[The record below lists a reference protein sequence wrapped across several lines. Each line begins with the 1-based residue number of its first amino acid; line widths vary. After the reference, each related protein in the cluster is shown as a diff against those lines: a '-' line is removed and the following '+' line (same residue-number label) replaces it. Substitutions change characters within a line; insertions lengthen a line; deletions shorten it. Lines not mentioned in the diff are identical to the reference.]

1 MSNEEY
7 LNNMNV
13 QYSPEE
19 NEDNYEHSDSNESS
33 NIQLNNPE
41 LNRGI
46 ITRFLDSKLDTY
58 NDRISSLEE
67 KNTLLNEK
75 IQRNQSKIDKFNSRI
90 AKLEKQNIF
99 LRSIAQA
106 YPQYKKAV
114 NLLIEKNIDKIN
126 NLKNKKIPAKFNK
139 IEKHKASIKYNENQI
154 YKLQLKVKTCENIKE
169 YFHSFSIKNPELR
182 HDKFMNCLKSI
193 NDSSKYK
200 LENRLYQFENKLD
213 SLNAKLETNRY
224 MQKHIGN
231 NPKMLEYLQ
240 SKEKSYLN
248 KITKLERKTEKI
260 KTKLDKYQT
269 LSKGIQG
276 IETEPPA
283 NKSQHIEEMMSKNES
298 VNNSIAEIVAN
309 LSESSITDRV
319 VLSNAAIISDL
330 NIHISREPIQTE
342 KTAAMK
348 ENISE
353 KQPVQS
359 SEISE
364 KSVKVNE
371 SAAEKQSVK
380 SADITVNNSNKITK
394 DIFDFESAKIFKSD
408 KSPKHED
415 YVRNDFARIE
425 LKMNDA
431 LWERFAENGLV
442 LDDTSINKVIFETSN
457 NGMGFG
463 KFYIPTS
470 KPYFVPASIPAD
482 KILTAAERSVIKDVT
497 SKLLSKQTEKTAAVK
512 ENTSRKQPVQNFENS
527 TNQASQSKNK
537 SNITDKKDKTS
548 SVLNSKTKSL
558 LGELYN
564 NQGKLSEINKTA
576 DLGKNMTKTP
586 EVSL

>member
-33 NIQLNNPE
+33 NIQLNNHE

-99 LRSIAQA
+99 LKSIAQA
-106 YPQYKKAV
+106 YPQSEKAI

-126 NLKNKKIPAKFNK
+126 NLKTKKIPAKFNK

-154 YKLQLKVKTCENIKE
+154 YKLQLKIKTCENIKE
-169 YFHSFSIKNPELR
+169 YFHSFSIKEPELR

-200 LENRLYQFENKLD
+200 LENRRYQFENKLD

-298 VNNSIAEIVAN
+298 VNNSLAEIVAN

-512 ENTSRKQPVQNFENS
+512 ENNS

>member
-13 QYSPEE
+13 QYLPVE
-19 NEDNYEHSDSNESS
+19 NEDNYEYSDSNESS

-298 VNNSIAEIVAN
+298 VNNSLAEIVAN

-330 NIHISREPIQTE
+330 NIHISREPVQIE

-512 ENTSRKQPVQNFENS
+512 ENNS

>member
-19 NEDNYEHSDSNESS
+19 NEDNYEHSDS
-33 NIQLNNPE
+33 NNPE

-248 KITKLERKTEKI
+248 KITKLERKIEKI
-260 KTKLDKYQT
+260 NTKLDKYQT

-298 VNNSIAEIVAN
+298 VNNSLAEIVAN
-309 LSESSITDRV
+309 LSESSIADRV

-512 ENTSRKQPVQNFENS
+512 ENNS

>member
-19 NEDNYEHSDSNESS
+19 NEDNYEHSDS
-33 NIQLNNPE
+33 NNPE

-298 VNNSIAEIVAN
+298 VNNSLAEIVAN
-309 LSESSITDRV
+309 LSESSIADRV

-512 ENTSRKQPVQNFENS
+512 ENNS

>member
-19 NEDNYEHSDSNESS
+19 NEDNYEHSDS
-33 NIQLNNPE
+33 NNPE

-248 KITKLERKTEKI
+248 KITKLERKIEKI
-260 KTKLDKYQT
+260 NTKLDKYQT

-298 VNNSIAEIVAN
+298 VNNSLAEIVAN
-309 LSESSITDRV
+309 LSESSIADRV

-330 NIHISREPIQTE
+330 NIHISREPVQIE

-364 KSVKVNE
+364 KAVKVNE
-371 SAAEKQSVK
+371 SAAEKHSVK
-380 SADITVNNSNKITK
+380 SADITVNNSDKITK
-394 DIFDFESAKIFKSD
+394 DIFKFDNELKYYD
-408 KSPKHED
+408 G
-415 YVRNDFARIE
+415 NARIE
-425 LKMNDA
+425 LKVNNA
-431 LWERFAENGLV
+431 LWERFSKSAFDHGIFLQDKNINRIFFEASNDGKGL
-442 LDDTSINKVIFETSN
+442 
-457 NGMGFG
+457 GH
-463 KFYIPTS
+463 FYITYQNPEFKLDCIS
-470 KPYFVPASIPAD
+470 GDEF
-482 KILTAAERSVIKDVT
+482 LTAEEHSVIKAVT
-497 SKLLSKQTEKTAAVK
+497 SELLKHHNKTNAHEHSNKTA
-512 ENTSRKQPVQNFENS
+512 ENS
-527 TNQASQSKNK
+527 SA
-537 SNITDKKDKTS
+537 
-548 SVLNSKTKSL
+548 LNEKTKSL
-558 LGELYN
+558 LGELHK
-564 NQGKLSEINKTA
+564 NQDKLSESNKTA
-576 DLGKNMTKTP
+576 DLSKNMTKTP

>member
-19 NEDNYEHSDSNESS
+19 NEDNYEHSDS
-33 NIQLNNPE
+33 NNPE

-298 VNNSIAEIVAN
+298 VNNSLAEIVAN

-512 ENTSRKQPVQNFENS
+512 ENRSIVIKNS
-527 TNQASQSKNK
+527 PMAN
-537 SNITDKKDKTS
+537 
-548 SVLNSKTKSL
+548 
-558 LGELYN
+558 
-564 NQGKLSEINKTA
+564 
-576 DLGKNMTKTP
+576 
-586 EVSL
+586 

>member
-19 NEDNYEHSDSNESS
+19 NEDNYEHSDS
-33 NIQLNNPE
+33 NNPE

-169 YFHSFSIKNPELR
+169 YFHSFSIKEPELR

-193 NDSSKYK
+193 NDSSKFK
-200 LENRLYQFENKLD
+200 LENILHKIKNLLERLI
-213 SLNAKLETNRY
+213 AKLETNRY
-224 MQKHIGN
+224 MQKQVGD

-248 KITKLERKTEKI
+248 KITKLERKIEKI
-260 KTKLDKYQT
+260 NTKLDKYQT

-298 VNNSIAEIVAN
+298 VNNSLAEIVAN
-309 LSESSITDRV
+309 LSESSIADRV

-512 ENTSRKQPVQNFENS
+512 ENNS

>member
-19 NEDNYEHSDSNESS
+19 NEDNYEHSDS
-33 NIQLNNPE
+33 NNPE

-248 KITKLERKTEKI
+248 KITKLERKIEKI
-260 KTKLDKYQT
+260 NTKLDKYQT

-298 VNNSIAEIVAN
+298 VNNSLAEIVAN
-309 LSESSITDRV
+309 LSESSIADRV

-330 NIHISREPIQTE
+330 NIHISREPVQIE

-512 ENTSRKQPVQNFENS
+512 ENNS

>member
-19 NEDNYEHSDSNESS
+19 NEDNYEHSDS
-33 NIQLNNPE
+33 NNPE

-298 VNNSIAEIVAN
+298 VNNSLAEIVAN

-330 NIHISREPIQTE
+330 NIHISREPVQTE

-359 SEISE
+359 SEITE
-364 KSVKVNE
+364 KAVKVNE
-371 SAAEKQSVK
+371 SAAEKQAEKHSVK

-415 YVRNDFARIE
+415 YVRNDFAIIE

-512 ENTSRKQPVQNFENS
+512 ENNS

>member
-19 NEDNYEHSDSNESS
+19 NEDNYEHSDS
-33 NIQLNNPE
+33 NNPE

-99 LRSIAQA
+99 LKSIAQA

-298 VNNSIAEIVAN
+298 VNNSLAEIVAN

-512 ENTSRKQPVQNFENS
+512 ENTSGKQPVQNFENS

>member
-19 NEDNYEHSDSNESS
+19 NEDNYEHSDS
-33 NIQLNNPE
+33 NNPE

-298 VNNSIAEIVAN
+298 VNNSLAEIVAN

-371 SAAEKQSVK
+371 SAAEKQSIK
-380 SADITVNNSNKITK
+380 SADITVNNSDKITK
-394 DIFDFESAKIFKSD
+394 DVFKFDKELKYYD
-408 KSPKHED
+408 G
-415 YVRNDFARIE
+415 NARIE

-512 ENTSRKQPVQNFENS
+512 ENTSGKQPVQNFENS

-576 DLGKNMTKTP
+576 DLGKNMAKAP
-586 EVSL
+586 EISL

>member
-33 NIQLNNPE
+33 NIQLNNHE

-99 LRSIAQA
+99 LKSIAQA
-106 YPQYKKAV
+106 YPQSEKAI

-126 NLKNKKIPAKFNK
+126 NLKTKKIPAKFNK

-154 YKLQLKVKTCENIKE
+154 YKLQLKIKTCENIKE
-169 YFHSFSIKNPELR
+169 YFHSFSIKEPELR

-200 LENRLYQFENKLD
+200 LENRRYQFENKLD

-330 NIHISREPIQTE
+330 NIHISREPVQTK

-512 ENTSRKQPVQNFENS
+512 ENNS

>member
-19 NEDNYEHSDSNESS
+19 NEDNYEHSDS
-33 NIQLNNPE
+33 NNPE

-298 VNNSIAEIVAN
+298 VNNSLAEIVAN

-330 NIHISREPIQTE
+330 NIHISREPVQTE

-512 ENTSRKQPVQNFENS
+512 ENNS

>member
-1 MSNEEY
+1 M
-7 LNNMNV
+7 
-13 QYSPEE
+13 
-19 NEDNYEHSDSNESS
+19 
-33 NIQLNNPE
+33 
-41 LNRGI
+41 
-46 ITRFLDSKLDTY
+46 
-58 NDRISSLEE
+58 
-67 KNTLLNEK
+67 
-75 IQRNQSKIDKFNSRI
+75 
-90 AKLEKQNIF
+90 
-99 LRSIAQA
+99 
-106 YPQYKKAV
+106 
-114 NLLIEKNIDKIN
+114 LIEKNIDKIN

-298 VNNSIAEIVAN
+298 VNNSLAEIVAN

-512 ENTSRKQPVQNFENS
+512 ENTSGKQPVQNFENS

>member
-19 NEDNYEHSDSNESS
+19 NEDNYEHSDS
-33 NIQLNNPE
+33 NNPE

-99 LRSIAQA
+99 LKSIAQA

-298 VNNSIAEIVAN
+298 VNNSLAEIVAN

-497 SKLLSKQTEKTAAVK
+497 SKLLSKQTEKTAAVR
-512 ENTSRKQPVQNFENS
+512 ENTSGKQPVQNFENS

>member
-19 NEDNYEHSDSNESS
+19 NEDNYEHSDS
-33 NIQLNNPE
+33 NNPE

-106 YPQYKKAV
+106 YPQSEKAI
-114 NLLIEKNIDKIN
+114 NLLIDKNINKIH
-126 NLKNKKIPAKFNK
+126 NLKTKKIPAKFNK
-139 IEKHKASIKYNENQI
+139 IEKHKANIKYNENKI
-154 YKLQLKVKTCENIKE
+154 YKLQLKIKTCENIKE
-169 YFHSFSIKNPELR
+169 YFHSFSIKEPELR

-193 NDSSKYK
+193 NDSSKFK
-200 LENRLYQFENKLD
+200 LENILHKIKNLLERLI
-213 SLNAKLETNRY
+213 AKLETNRY
-224 MQKHIGN
+224 MQKQVGD

-248 KITKLERKTEKI
+248 KITKLERKIEKI
-260 KTKLDKYQT
+260 NTKLDKYQT

-298 VNNSIAEIVAN
+298 VNNSLAEIVAN
-309 LSESSITDRV
+309 LSESSIADRV

-330 NIHISREPIQTE
+330 NIHISREPVQIE

>member
-13 QYSPEE
+13 QYLPVE
-19 NEDNYEHSDSNESS
+19 NEDNYEYSDSNESS

-248 KITKLERKTEKI
+248 KITKLERKIEKI
-260 KTKLDKYQT
+260 NTKLDKYQT

-298 VNNSIAEIVAN
+298 VNNSLAEIVAN

-330 NIHISREPIQTE
+330 NIHISREPVQIE

-512 ENTSRKQPVQNFENS
+512 ENNS

>member
-19 NEDNYEHSDSNESS
+19 NEDNYEHSDS
-33 NIQLNNPE
+33 NNPE

-276 IETEPPA
+276 IETEPTA

-298 VNNSIAEIVAN
+298 VNNSLAEIVAN

-512 ENTSRKQPVQNFENS
+512 ENNS

>member
-19 NEDNYEHSDSNESS
+19 NEDNYEHSDS
-33 NIQLNNPE
+33 NNPE

-99 LRSIAQA
+99 LKSIAQA
-106 YPQYKKAV
+106 YPQSEKAI
-114 NLLIEKNIDKIN
+114 NLLVEKNIDKIN

-154 YKLQLKVKTCENIKE
+154 YKLQLKIKTCENIKE
-169 YFHSFSIKNPELR
+169 YFHSFSIKEPELR

-224 MQKHIGN
+224 MQKQIGN

-298 VNNSIAEIVAN
+298 VNNSLAEIVAN
-309 LSESSITDRV
+309 LSESSIADRV

-330 NIHISREPIQTE
+330 NIHISREPVQTE
-342 KTAAMK
+342 KTTAMK

-359 SEISE
+359 SEITE
-364 KSVKVNE
+364 KAVKVNE

-380 SADITVNNSNKITK
+380 SADITVNNSDKITK
-394 DIFDFESAKIFKSD
+394 DVFKFDKELKYYD
-408 KSPKHED
+408 G
-415 YVRNDFARIE
+415 NARIE
-425 LKMNDA
+425 LKVNNA
-431 LWERFAENGLV
+431 LWERFSKSAFDHGIFLQDKNINRIFFEASNDGKGL
-442 LDDTSINKVIFETSN
+442 
-457 NGMGFG
+457 GH
-463 KFYIPTS
+463 FYITYQNPEFKLDCIS
-470 KPYFVPASIPAD
+470 GAEF
-482 KILTAAERSVIKDVT
+482 LTAEEHSVIKAVT
-497 SKLLSKQTEKTAAVK
+497 SELLKHHNKTNAHEHSNKTA
-512 ENTSRKQPVQNFENS
+512 ENS
-527 TNQASQSKNK
+527 SA
-537 SNITDKKDKTS
+537 
-548 SVLNSKTKSL
+548 LNEKTKSL
-558 LGELYN
+558 LGELHK

>member
-13 QYSPEE
+13 QYLPVE
-19 NEDNYEHSDSNESS
+19 NEDNYEYSDSNESS

-248 KITKLERKTEKI
+248 KITKLERKIEKI
-260 KTKLDKYQT
+260 NTKLDKYQT

-298 VNNSIAEIVAN
+298 VNNSLAEIVAN

-512 ENTSRKQPVQNFENS
+512 ENNS

>member
-19 NEDNYEHSDSNESS
+19 NEDNYEHSDS
-33 NIQLNNPE
+33 NNPE

-283 NKSQHIEEMMSKNES
+283 NKSQHIEEMMSKNKS
-298 VNNSIAEIVAN
+298 VNNSLAEIVAN

>member
-19 NEDNYEHSDSNESS
+19 NEDNYEHSDS
-33 NIQLNNPE
+33 NNPE

-106 YPQYKKAV
+106 YPQSEKAI
-114 NLLIEKNIDKIN
+114 NLLIDKNINKIH
-126 NLKNKKIPAKFNK
+126 NLKTKKIPAKFNK
-139 IEKHKASIKYNENQI
+139 IEKHKANIKYNENKI
-154 YKLQLKVKTCENIKE
+154 YKLQLKIKTCENIKE
-169 YFHSFSIKNPELR
+169 YFHSFSIKEPELR

-193 NDSSKYK
+193 NDSSKFK
-200 LENRLYQFENKLD
+200 LENILHKIKNLLERLI
-213 SLNAKLETNRY
+213 AKLETNRY
-224 MQKHIGN
+224 MQKQVGD

-248 KITKLERKTEKI
+248 KITKLERKIEKI
-260 KTKLDKYQT
+260 NTKLDKYQT

-298 VNNSIAEIVAN
+298 VNNSLAEIVAN

-330 NIHISREPIQTE
+330 NIHISREPVQIE

-364 KSVKVNE
+364 KAVKVNE

-512 ENTSRKQPVQNFENS
+512 ENNS

>member
-19 NEDNYEHSDSNESS
+19 NEDNYEHSDS
-33 NIQLNNPE
+33 NNPE

-298 VNNSIAEIVAN
+298 VNNSLAEIVAN

-330 NIHISREPIQTE
+330 NIHISREPVQIE

-364 KSVKVNE
+364 KAVKVNE
-371 SAAEKQSVK
+371 SAAEKHSVK
-380 SADITVNNSNKITK
+380 SADITVNNSDKITK
-394 DIFDFESAKIFKSD
+394 DIFKFDNELKYYD
-408 KSPKHED
+408 G
-415 YVRNDFARIE
+415 NARIE
-425 LKMNDA
+425 LKVNNA
-431 LWERFAENGLV
+431 LWERFSKSAFDHGIFLQDKNINRIFFEASNDGKGL
-442 LDDTSINKVIFETSN
+442 
-457 NGMGFG
+457 GH
-463 KFYIPTS
+463 FYITYQNPEFKLDCIS
-470 KPYFVPASIPAD
+470 GDEF
-482 KILTAAERSVIKDVT
+482 LTAEEHSVIKAVT
-497 SKLLSKQTEKTAAVK
+497 SELLKHHNKTNAHEHSNKTA
-512 ENTSRKQPVQNFENS
+512 ENS
-527 TNQASQSKNK
+527 SA
-537 SNITDKKDKTS
+537 
-548 SVLNSKTKSL
+548 LNEKTKSL
-558 LGELYN
+558 LGELHK
-564 NQGKLSEINKTA
+564 NQDKLSESNKTA
-576 DLGKNMTKTP
+576 DLSKNMTKTP

>member
-19 NEDNYEHSDSNESS
+19 NEDNYEHSDS
-33 NIQLNNPE
+33 NNPE

-298 VNNSIAEIVAN
+298 VNNSLAEIVAN

-364 KSVKVNE
+364 KAVKVNE
-371 SAAEKQSVK
+371 SAAEKHSVK
-380 SADITVNNSNKITK
+380 SADITVNNSDKITK
-394 DIFDFESAKIFKSD
+394 DIFKFDNELKYYD
-408 KSPKHED
+408 G
-415 YVRNDFARIE
+415 NARIE
-425 LKMNDA
+425 LKVNNA
-431 LWERFAENGLV
+431 LWERFSKSAFDHGIFLQDKNINRIFFEASNDGKGL
-442 LDDTSINKVIFETSN
+442 
-457 NGMGFG
+457 GH
-463 KFYIPTS
+463 FYITYQNPEFKLDCIS
-470 KPYFVPASIPAD
+470 GDEF
-482 KILTAAERSVIKDVT
+482 LTAEEHSVIKAVT
-497 SKLLSKQTEKTAAVK
+497 SELLKHHNKTNAHEHSNKTA
-512 ENTSRKQPVQNFENS
+512 ENS
-527 TNQASQSKNK
+527 SA
-537 SNITDKKDKTS
+537 
-548 SVLNSKTKSL
+548 LNEKTKSL
-558 LGELYN
+558 LGELHK
-564 NQGKLSEINKTA
+564 NQDKLSESNKTA
-576 DLGKNMTKTP
+576 DLSKNMTKTP

>member
-13 QYSPEE
+13 QYLPEE
-19 NEDNYEHSDSNESS
+19 NEDNYEYSDSNESS

-106 YPQYKKAV
+106 YPQSEKAV

-139 IEKHKASIKYNENQI
+139 IEKHKANIKYNENQI

-200 LENRLYQFENKLD
+200 LENRLYQFENKLN

-224 MQKHIGN
+224 MQKQIGN

-248 KITKLERKTEKI
+248 KITKLERKIEKI
-260 KTKLDKYQT
+260 NTKLDKYQT

-298 VNNSIAEIVAN
+298 VNNSLAEIVAN

-330 NIHISREPIQTE
+330 NIHISREPVQTE

-359 SEISE
+359 SEITE
-364 KSVKVNE
+364 KAVKVNE
-371 SAAEKQSVK
+371 SAAEKQSIK
-380 SADITVNNSNKITK
+380 SADITVNNSDKITK
-394 DIFDFESAKIFKSD
+394 DVFKFDKELKYYD
-408 KSPKHED
+408 G
-415 YVRNDFARIE
+415 NARIE

-512 ENTSRKQPVQNFENS
+512 ENTSGKQPVQNFENS

-576 DLGKNMTKTP
+576 DLGKNMAKAP
-586 EVSL
+586 EISL

>member
-19 NEDNYEHSDSNESS
+19 NEDNYEHSDS
-33 NIQLNNPE
+33 NNPE

-298 VNNSIAEIVAN
+298 VNNSLAEIVAN

-512 ENTSRKQPVQNFENS
+512 ENNS

>member
-19 NEDNYEHSDSNESS
+19 NEDNYEHSDS
-33 NIQLNNPE
+33 NNPE

-99 LRSIAQA
+99 LKSIAQA
-106 YPQYKKAV
+106 YPQSEKAI
-114 NLLIEKNIDKIN
+114 NLLVEKNIDKIN
-126 NLKNKKIPAKFNK
+126 NLKTKKIPAKFNK

-154 YKLQLKVKTCENIKE
+154 YKLQLKIKTCENIKE
-169 YFHSFSIKNPELR
+169 YFHSFSIKEPELR

-298 VNNSIAEIVAN
+298 VNNSLAEIVAN
-309 LSESSITDRV
+309 LSESSIADRV

-330 NIHISREPIQTE
+330 NIHISREPVQTE
-342 KTAAMK
+342 KTTAMK

-359 SEISE
+359 SEITE
-364 KSVKVNE
+364 KAVKVNE
-371 SAAEKQSVK
+371 SAAEKQAEKQSVK
-380 SADITVNNSNKITK
+380 SADITVNNSDKITK
-394 DIFDFESAKIFKSD
+394 DVFKFDKELKYYD
-408 KSPKHED
+408 G
-415 YVRNDFARIE
+415 NARIE
-425 LKMNDA
+425 LKVNNA
-431 LWERFAENGLV
+431 LWERFSKSAFDHGIFLQDKNINRIFFEASNDGKGL
-442 LDDTSINKVIFETSN
+442 
-457 NGMGFG
+457 GH
-463 KFYIPTS
+463 FYITYQNPEFKLDCIS
-470 KPYFVPASIPAD
+470 GAEF
-482 KILTAAERSVIKDVT
+482 LTAEEHSVIKAVT
-497 SKLLSKQTEKTAAVK
+497 SELLKHHNKTNAHEHSNKTA
-512 ENTSRKQPVQNFENS
+512 ENS
-527 TNQASQSKNK
+527 SA
-537 SNITDKKDKTS
+537 
-548 SVLNSKTKSL
+548 LNEKTKSL
-558 LGELYN
+558 LGELHK

>member
-19 NEDNYEHSDSNESS
+19 NEDNYEHSDS
-33 NIQLNNPE
+33 NNPE

-298 VNNSIAEIVAN
+298 VNNSLAEIVAN

-512 ENTSRKQPVQNFENS
+512 ENTSGKQPVQNFENS

>member
-19 NEDNYEHSDSNESS
+19 NEDNYEHSDS
-33 NIQLNNPE
+33 NNPE

-200 LENRLYQFENKLD
+200 LENRLYQFENKLN

-224 MQKHIGN
+224 MQKQIGN

-248 KITKLERKTEKI
+248 KITKLERKIEKI
-260 KTKLDKYQT
+260 NTKLDKYQT

-298 VNNSIAEIVAN
+298 VNNSLAEIVAN

>member
-19 NEDNYEHSDSNESS
+19 NEDNYEHSDS
-33 NIQLNNPE
+33 NNPE

-298 VNNSIAEIVAN
+298 VNNSLAEIVAN

-512 ENTSRKQPVQNFENS
+512 ENNS

-564 NQGKLSEINKTA
+564 NQGKLSEINQ
-576 DLGKNMTKTP
+576 NC
-586 EVSL
+586 

>member
-19 NEDNYEHSDSNESS
+19 NEDNYEHSDSN
-33 NIQLNNPE
+33 NPE

-46 ITRFLDSKLDTY
+46 ITRFLDSKLDNY

-298 VNNSIAEIVAN
+298 VNNSLAEIVAN

-512 ENTSRKQPVQNFENS
+512 ENNS

>member
-19 NEDNYEHSDSNESS
+19 NEDNYEHSDS
-33 NIQLNNPE
+33 NNPE

-99 LRSIAQA
+99 LKSIAQA
-106 YPQYKKAV
+106 YPQSEKAI
-114 NLLIEKNIDKIN
+114 NLLVEKNIDKIN

-154 YKLQLKVKTCENIKE
+154 YKLQLKIKTCENIKE
-169 YFHSFSIKNPELR
+169 YFHSFSIKEPELR

-224 MQKHIGN
+224 MQKQIGN

-309 LSESSITDRV
+309 LSESSIADRV

-330 NIHISREPIQTE
+330 NIHISREPVQTE
-342 KTAAMK
+342 KTTAMK

-359 SEISE
+359 SEITE
-364 KSVKVNE
+364 KAVKVNE
-371 SAAEKQSVK
+371 SAAEKQAEKQSVK
-380 SADITVNNSNKITK
+380 SADITVNNSDKITK
-394 DIFDFESAKIFKSD
+394 DVFKFDKELKYYD
-408 KSPKHED
+408 G
-415 YVRNDFARIE
+415 NARIE
-425 LKMNDA
+425 LKVNNA
-431 LWERFAENGLV
+431 LWERFSKSAFDHGIFLQDKNINRIFFEASNDGKGL
-442 LDDTSINKVIFETSN
+442 
-457 NGMGFG
+457 GH
-463 KFYIPTS
+463 FYITYQNPEFKLDCIS
-470 KPYFVPASIPAD
+470 GAEF
-482 KILTAAERSVIKDVT
+482 LTAEEHSVIKAVT
-497 SKLLSKQTEKTAAVK
+497 SELLKHHNKTNAHEHSNKTA
-512 ENTSRKQPVQNFENS
+512 ENS
-527 TNQASQSKNK
+527 SA
-537 SNITDKKDKTS
+537 
-548 SVLNSKTKSL
+548 LNEKTKSL
-558 LGELYN
+558 LGELHK

>member
-19 NEDNYEHSDSNESS
+19 NEDNYEHSDS
-33 NIQLNNPE
+33 NNPE

-298 VNNSIAEIVAN
+298 VNNSLAEIVAN

-425 LKMNDA
+425 LKVNNA
-431 LWERFAENGLV
+431 LWERFSKSAFDHGIFLQDKNINRIFFEASNDGKGL
-442 LDDTSINKVIFETSN
+442 
-457 NGMGFG
+457 GH
-463 KFYIPTS
+463 FYITYQNPEFKLDCIS
-470 KPYFVPASIPAD
+470 GDEF
-482 KILTAAERSVIKDVT
+482 LTAEEHSVIKAVT
-497 SKLLSKQTEKTAAVK
+497 SELLKHHNKTNAHEHSNKTA
-512 ENTSRKQPVQNFENS
+512 ENS
-527 TNQASQSKNK
+527 SA
-537 SNITDKKDKTS
+537 
-548 SVLNSKTKSL
+548 LNEKTKSL
-558 LGELYN
+558 LGELHK
-564 NQGKLSEINKTA
+564 NQDKLSESNKTA
-576 DLGKNMTKTP
+576 DLSKNMTKTP

>member
-1 MSNEEY
+1 M
-7 LNNMNV
+7 
-13 QYSPEE
+13 
-19 NEDNYEHSDSNESS
+19 
-33 NIQLNNPE
+33 
-41 LNRGI
+41 
-46 ITRFLDSKLDTY
+46 
-58 NDRISSLEE
+58 
-67 KNTLLNEK
+67 
-75 IQRNQSKIDKFNSRI
+75 
-90 AKLEKQNIF
+90 
-99 LRSIAQA
+99 
-106 YPQYKKAV
+106 
-114 NLLIEKNIDKIN
+114 
-126 NLKNKKIPAKFNK
+126 
-139 IEKHKASIKYNENQI
+139 
-154 YKLQLKVKTCENIKE
+154 
-169 YFHSFSIKNPELR
+169 
-182 HDKFMNCLKSI
+182 
-193 NDSSKYK
+193 
-200 LENRLYQFENKLD
+200 
-213 SLNAKLETNRY
+213 
-224 MQKHIGN
+224 
-231 NPKMLEYLQ
+231 
-240 SKEKSYLN
+240 
-248 KITKLERKTEKI
+248 
-260 KTKLDKYQT
+260 
-269 LSKGIQG
+269 
-276 IETEPPA
+276 
-283 NKSQHIEEMMSKNES
+283 
-298 VNNSIAEIVAN
+298 
-309 LSESSITDRV
+309 
-319 VLSNAAIISDL
+319 

-512 ENTSRKQPVQNFENS
+512 ENNS